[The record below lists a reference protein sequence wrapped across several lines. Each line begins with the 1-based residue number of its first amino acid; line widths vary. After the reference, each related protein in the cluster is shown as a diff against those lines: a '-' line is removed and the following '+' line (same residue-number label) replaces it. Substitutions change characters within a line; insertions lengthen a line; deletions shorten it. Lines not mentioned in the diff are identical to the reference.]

1 MLNTVSKLSKSLNES
16 IYIVLP
22 IITVFIIRLS
32 QNDLSSLL
40 YLSDPAIVSCII
52 FGQLAAKFEG
62 LKGYDGE
69 NRDNFNL
76 FTNLLRSFAILSVVN
91 YVILL
96 TSESLPDVWHYCTY
110 LYFAFSLLVHIIM
123 SQLAS
128 NMERKIWAH
137 KLER

>member
-1 MLNTVSKLSKSLNES
+1 MLNTVSKLSKSFNES

-22 IITVFIIRLS
+22 IMIVFFIRLS
-32 QNDLSSLL
+32 QDDIGSLL
-40 YLSDPAIVSCII
+40 HLSDPAIVSCII

-69 NRDNFNL
+69 NRDNFNF
-76 FTNLLRSFAILSVVN
+76 FTNILRTFATLAVVN

-96 TSESLPDVWHYCTY
+96 SSESLSDIWYYCTY
-110 LYFAFSLLVHIIM
+110 AYFIFSLLVHLLM

-128 NMERKIWAH
+128 NMQEKILT
-137 KLER
+137 KK

>member
-1 MLNTVSKLSKSLNES
+1 MLSTVSKLSKSLNES

-22 IITVFIIRLS
+22 IVIVFLIRLS
-32 QNDLSSLL
+32 QDDLHSLL
-40 YLSDPAIVSCII
+40 RLSDPAIVSCIV

-69 NRDNFNL
+69 NKDNFNL
-76 FTNLLRSFAILSVVN
+76 FTNILRIFAILAVVN

-96 TSESLPDVWHYCTY
+96 TSDTLSDIWYYLTY
-110 LYFAFSLLVHIIM
+110 TYFFFALIVHILM

-128 NMERKIWAH
+128 NMQDKVLS
-137 KLER
+137 KK